1 MFYKSY
7 VSIHSFSFF
16 FPYFPTSSI
25 PGTGFSMRAKEASV
39 AGPSAWR
46 PSSIIGW
53 GSATL
58 NNGKRCWKTSARWE
72 DGKTWQGKMMENDGN
87 PGSWNLGPPIF
98 IQKTEVSKCSINNLN
113 WVCRTHGLVLV
124 ICLLSYFTWF
134 CAECPWLGTR
144 MSIGWYRMVKV
155 GVLPLFLDIQK
166 SQRCSVW
173 RWNDGS
179 WCTQRK
185 TARRGSRNLWKSV
198 VLTHVDPGI
207 QLLQSLVINN
217 MLLSAADMS
226 STCWR

>member
-1 MFYKSY
+1 MFP
-7 VSIHSFSFF
+7 SIVFHFF
-16 FPYFPTSSI
+16 FHIFPPLPSPGLVFQCGPRRPPLQVQVPGGQALSSVEAQQLSTTARDVGKPQ
-25 PGTGFSMRAKEASV
+25 PGGRMGKLDKE
-39 AGPSAWR
+39 
-46 PSSIIGW
+46 
-53 GSATL
+53 
-58 NNGKRCWKTSARWE
+58 
-72 DGKTWQGKMMENDGN
+72 KMMENDGN